1 MRKSVA
7 EILSNVLT
15 EAACAIVF
23 VLAMWIEHKGASADE
38 ITETTKKLPD
48 NEKHENK

>member
-1 MRKSVA
+1 MSVRKSLA

-15 EAACAIVF
+15 EAACAIV
-23 VLAMWIEHKGASADE
+23 LAHVNR
-38 ITETTKKLPD
+38 TETTKILSD